1 MINTKHG
8 SCVGWQVLLGDC
20 FDFEKNMHIRKKT
33 KNAEKM
39 SSCYTNTALCSLH
52 YYCLHFLAK
61 MIRIAKQ
68 ESNPD
73 QSIWIR
79 VLQRYWRKRQNNRG
93 TQSSKKLKKFV
104 NCDKIK
110 KIVQKKISSLPSKT
124 QGYNLMK
131 SEWAMRL
138 FVKLLFSDI
147 TCVIDR
153 Q

>member
-1 MINTKHG
+1 MNIKVKNQIMINTKHG

-110 KIVQKKISSLPSKT
+110 KIVQKK
-124 QGYNLMK
+124 N
-131 SEWAMRL
+131 
-138 FVKLLFSDI
+138 LFSSFKKQFKNTGLQSHEI
-147 TCVIDR
+147 
-153 Q
+153 